1 MTTRQWLGFVALFFA
16 WGFVVHGS
24 GLILHEVGGHGV
36 AVTLL
41 GCGMGGI
48 DLTYFGHGV
57 VHFAPCETWTWAR
70 LAIVDWA
77 GLVVTI
83 AAGIV
88 ALVASR
94 RAAFAPMTRF
104 LLALLGTSFLLQQL
118 AYATSG
124 GFHDLYD
131 PGRTARALGRH
142 GLHALAWIPAL
153 VLFGVAAFVG
163 ARAIVDALREELAS
177 RSRLHALGQ
186 IAATVGVAGLLY
198 FVAFRIEWQIRT
210 DIWMRGVAVE
220 ARRLAV
226 VNHEAPPFPIEDVI
240 AAIAVVAFVVALAR
254 PVRVVGDGVPIA
266 IPRRVPQVVAAAAAI
281 CFLLITLLVRV

>member
-1 MTTRQWLGFVALFFA
+1 VTKRQWLGLVALFFA
-16 WGFVVHGS
+16 WGFVIHGA
-24 GLILHEVGGHGV
+24 GLLLHEVGGHGV

-57 VHFAPCETWTWAR
+57 VHFADCETWTWAR

-83 AAGIV
+83 AAGIA
-88 ALVASR
+88 ALAASR
-94 RAAFAPMTRF
+94 RPAYAPMTRF

-131 PGRTARALGRH
+131 PGRTACALARH
-142 GLHALAWIPAL
+142 GLHALAWVPAL
-153 VLFGVAAFVG
+153 VLFAVAAIVG
-163 ARAIVDALREELAS
+163 ARTTVEALREELAS
-177 RSRLHALGQ
+177 RSRLHALRQ
-186 IAATVGVAGLLY
+186 IASTVGVAGLVY

-220 ARRLAV
+220 ARRLAI

-240 AAIAVVAFVVALAR
+240 AAIAVVAFVAALAR
-254 PVRVVGDGVPIA
+254 PVRTPGDGVPVA
-266 IPRRVPQVVAAAAAI
+266 IPKRIPRVVAAAAVL